1 MKVLLAAG
9 LGVAVLGLIAFMIGY
24 PISDTSFGNAMMI
37 DGVIVLCTGL
47 LILALAVINR
57 QLERITTLL
66 GDGKG
71 LRDPLQ
77 PVMPVSLDPTGG
89 PAAPLFP
96 VAETTADTP
105 PKPETS
111 PSWVGEA
118 AARTTVPPVVLPPAD
133 EPPPEPEPPA
143 VQPAPAERPR
153 RNLLFESRRR
163 DRTDPVAEPKR
174 AEPRPA
180 EPKSDDGKP
189 AEPKLFEPKSFG
201 PAEPAKPSFD
211 DAWSGSP
218 ANAPRSPEPDNQP
231 AAAPSVTVIK
241 SGTVDGM
248 AYSLYSDGSIEAQM
262 PKEGLIRFA
271 SLDAL
276 RDYLE
281 EQQ

>member
-9 LGVAVLGLIAFMIGY
+9 FGVAVLGLIAFVIGY

-47 LILALAVINR
+47 LILALSVVNR
-57 QLERITTLL
+57 QLERIAALL
-66 GDGKG
+66 GDGQG
-71 LRDPLQ
+71 LKDVLR

-96 VAETTADTP
+96 AAEIAEGGP
-105 PKPETS
+105 SKPETS
-111 PSWVGEA
+111 PSWVGDA
-118 AARTTVPPVVLPPAD
+118 AARTSVPPVALSPSEEA
-133 EPPPEPEPPA
+133 PPELPVA
-143 VQPAPAERPR
+143 QPAPAERPR

-163 DRTDPVAEPKR
+163 DRSDPVVAPKLAEPDPL
-174 AEPRPA
+174 ELNP
-180 EPKSDDGKP
+180 DDGKP
-189 AEPKLFEPKSFG
+189 AEPKLFEPKPFG
-201 PAEPAKPSFD
+201 PAEPPKPSFD

-218 ANAPRSPEPDNQP
+218 AHAPRASEPDNQP
-231 AAAPSVTVIK
+231 DAAPSVTVIK

-262 PKEGLIRFA
+262 PQEGLIRFA

-281 EQQ
+281 EKQ